1 MKASFFKFNLLFV
14 LVGVISTASA
24 EYMDRPTGIKVGQHM
39 TLRPYVALSL
49 TYDSN
54 VDSQRESTAGS
65 SWVVNPG
72 MGLEYRGENW
82 QVAGSVWYQ
91 YHAYNNYSTQLN
103 QSSYGEKLSF
113 SWANSRP
120 DERGWSLMIS
130 ETFAQISQDDDM
142 SNYSGRGIGRDR
154 MTLQASGILERRI
167 NEKVHG
173 AAEAGYYLL
182 DYENDISSYL
192 PLYGWERTMV
202 GGEIG
207 FAPSRWTDF
216 LLTANYQWYTS
227 DDVAGID
234 SVASQRYSRDS
245 EGWSVMGGIGSR
257 ATERISYRLLAGWSC
272 FEYAEGVDDLDG
284 WTYQISGN
292 WKISD
297 TWNTMLL
304 ASSYYQPSER
314 EFGSAMR
321 VDSVSWGLAHSLIR
335 GKMTASI
342 DVNYRREEC
351 EYSYDS
357 RYAYTDNVLTG
368 RIALNY
374 SINRYLQL
382 FGRVEYQ
389 SNMADGENRYR
400 RTWDY
405 DRFRGTIG
413 LRLTY

>member
-1 MKASFFKFNLLFV
+1 
-14 LVGVISTASA
+14 
-24 EYMDRPTGIKVGQHM
+24 
-39 TLRPYVALSL
+39 
-49 TYDSN
+49 
-54 VDSQRESTAGS
+54 
-65 SWVVNPG
+65 
-72 MGLEYRGENW
+72 
-82 QVAGSVWYQ
+82 
-91 YHAYNNYSTQLN
+91 
-103 QSSYGEKLSF
+103 
-113 SWANSRP
+113 
-120 DERGWSLMIS
+120 
-130 ETFAQISQDDDM
+130 
-142 SNYSGRGIGRDR
+142 
-154 MTLQASGILERRI
+154 
-167 NEKVHG
+167 
-173 AAEAGYYLL
+173 
-182 DYENDISSYL
+182 
-192 PLYGWERTMV
+192 
-202 GGEIG
+202 
-207 FAPSRWTDF
+207 
-216 LLTANYQWYTS
+216 
-227 DDVAGID
+227 
-234 SVASQRYSRDS
+234 
-245 EGWSVMGGIGSR
+245 MGGVGSR
-257 ATERISYRLLAGWSC
+257 ATERISYRLLVGWSC